1 VLRELHIR
9 NFALIEQLELSFYS
23 GFSVLT
29 GETGAGKSIIIDA
42 LGLLIGGRASSE
54 MIRTGADSAEVE
66 GSFLV
71 PHIIR
76 PQLGQWGVEVD
87 DELII
92 SREIYRNGRNKC
104 RLNGRLATVGQLSE
118 IGPYLVEIVGQ
129 HDSQNLMNPQSHL
142 SLLDAFGG
150 VEHMNLVRQTE
161 ELYQQWHE
169 IRAEKNRLQRDER
182 ERNRRIDLLKYQIEE
197 IEMAQLQ
204 QGEEEALSNE
214 SRRLANMDRI
224 RQSAQMA
231 FAILNENV
239 GNQESVMRQL
249 NIGEAELLKASGLD
263 ETLEPLV
270 RMYSDSVLAM
280 EEVSRELRDYIEGL
294 PDDPE
299 RLNEIQTRLD
309 LIENLKRKYG
319 ANIDEILQYSVQA
332 QSELEDLE
340 NSKVRFD
347 QLEEES
353 AVLNEQWMKEAKRLS
368 VSRREIAE
376 ALEKRIEAELADLNM
391 TNTQFVV
398 SFMELEEIPQRQGLE
413 AVEFM
418 IAPNLGEDLKPL
430 AKIASGGELSRLML
444 AVKAILVEADQTP
457 TVIFD
462 EIDAGIGGRTALN
475 LAQKLRSLS
484 ENCQVLC
491 VTHLPV
497 IASYG
502 TNHYSV
508 QKKTMDKRTTVE
520 VDKLSPETRIAEL
533 TRMLGGTS
541 DETTTSEHAKE
552 LLRRAYGS

>member
-1 VLRELHIR
+1 MLRELHIR

-76 PQLGQWGVEVD
+76 PQLGQWGVAVD

-249 NIGEAELLKASGLD
+249 NIGEAELLKACGLD

>member
-1 VLRELHIR
+1 MLRELHIR

-249 NIGEAELLKASGLD
+249 NIGEAELLKACGLD

>member
-1 VLRELHIR
+1 MLRELHIR

>member
-1 VLRELHIR
+1 MLRELHIR

-214 SRRLANMDRI
+214 SGRLANMDRI